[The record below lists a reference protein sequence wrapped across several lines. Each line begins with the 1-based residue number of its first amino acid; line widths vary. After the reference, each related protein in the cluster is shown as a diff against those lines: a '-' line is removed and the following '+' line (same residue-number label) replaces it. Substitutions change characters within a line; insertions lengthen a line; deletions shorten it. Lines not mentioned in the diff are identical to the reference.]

1 MAYYLHDAK
10 GRSHIGPNNMGAY
23 MLGRF
28 AKKHC
33 KEFPLVYAFMH
44 YGEIGWLMKEFATE
58 CRAASKLANAHV
70 KMDLLNIAKVAKQS
84 GGHVGLN
91 QDM

>member
-1 MAYYLHDAK
+1 
-10 GRSHIGPNNMGAY
+10 
-23 MLGRF
+23 
-28 AKKHC
+28 
-33 KEFPLVYAFMH
+33 
-44 YGEIGWLMKEFATE
+44 
-58 CRAASKLANAHV
+58 V